1 MAAGRMAT
9 CRPDAAAALPKGGP
23 VADDSPVDG
32 APVDASPAEPGAT
45 GPAPAGP
52 GTADATALLRSRR
65 YLRLL
70 VIAAV
75 LGVPISAA
83 AYWFLVVTGVLQR
96 WLYQSVPGE
105 LGLDTVPAWWPL
117 PLLGAGGVLVGLI
130 IHFVPGRGGESPLDG
145 FHPGSGTPA
154 PLPLLGIALAALLSL
169 GFGAVVGPEAPLIAI
184 GGGLAAAAVRL
195 ARRDAPAQTIAVIAA
210 TGSFAAISALLGS
223 PQIGAFLLMEAVG
236 IGGPMLRPILMPGLL
251 ASGVGTLI
259 FIGLDAWTG
268 KGGVS
273 LTIPDLPSF
282 ARPDLAQFGWAL
294 VIGIAAAVM
303 VTVIRRIGGAVR
315 VPVERR
321 ILVAAP
327 LIGLCVAGL
336 AIVYAQATGHDV
348 SDVLFSGENQLAGLV
363 TSGVGYSV
371 GALLLLL
378 ACKGLAYA
386 GSLVAFRGGPTF
398 PAIYLGAAVGIML
411 SHLPGLPLVPAIA
424 MGMGA
429 TCAAMLQLPLTSVL
443 LATVLLG
450 SDGLAV
456 MPLVIVAV
464 TVSYVATARLA
475 PPPAAPEAQEDTPP
489 TAPGTGGRVPLPR
502 PTRAERKA
510 GRGLSTQ

>member
-32 APVDASPAEPGAT
+32 APVDASHAEPGAT

-117 PLLGAGGVLVGLI
+117 PLLGVGGVLVGLI
-130 IHFVPGRGGESPLDG
+130 IHFVPGRGGESPLNG
-145 FHPGSGTPA
+145 FHPGGGPPA
-154 PLPLLGIALAALLSL
+154 PLPLLGIALAAFVSL

-195 ARRDAPAQTIAVIAA
+195 ARRDAPAQTIAVVAA

-223 PQIGAFLLMEAVG
+223 PLAGAFLLMEAVG
-236 IGGPMLRPILMPGLL
+236 IGGPMLRPILLPGLL
-251 ASGVGTLI
+251 ASGVGTLV
-259 FIGLDAWTG
+259 FLGLDAWTG
-268 KGGVS
+268 RGTFS
-273 LTIPDLPSF
+273 LALPDLPPF
-282 ARPDLAQFGWAL
+282 PRPDVAQFGWAL
-294 VIGIAAAVM
+294 VVGIAVALLVAAV
-303 VTVIRRIGGAVR
+303 RPIGTTLRA
-315 VPVERR
+315 PVERR

-327 LIGLCVAGL
+327 LVGL
-336 AIVYAQATGHDV
+336 AVGGLAVLYTQVTGHDV
-348 SDVLFSGENQLAGLV
+348 TD
-363 TSGVGYSV
+363 
-371 GALLLLL
+371 
-378 ACKGLAYA
+378 
-386 GSLVAFRGGPTF
+386 
-398 PAIYLGAAVGIML
+398 
-411 SHLPGLPLVPAIA
+411 
-424 MGMGA
+424 
-429 TCAAMLQLPLTSVL
+429 
-443 LATVLLG
+443 
-450 SDGLAV
+450 
-456 MPLVIVAV
+456 
-464 TVSYVATARLA
+464 
-475 PPPAAPEAQEDTPP
+475 
-489 TAPGTGGRVPLPR
+489 
-502 PTRAERKA
+502 
-510 GRGLSTQ
+510 